1 MIKVTKGVVV
11 CTVAPFCGMMVL
23 VENLKL
29 TCMRDVSVVGQ
40 YRHLGIRSEKIFSI
54 PNLSQLLNIK
64 NNQVEENSKTKNLS
78 NILLTMG
85 ISSYV
90 K

>member
-1 MIKVTKGVVV
+1 M

-54 PNLSQLLNIK
+54 PTNMRKMVDIIHEK
-64 NNQVEENSKTKNLS
+64 GV
-78 NILLTMG
+78 
-85 ISSYV
+85 
-90 K
+90 